1 MGADQK
7 LLDEQMEN
15 EMENV
20 GGFFLLL
27 CSHSFG
33 DFLCI
38 HEVCTYT
45 I

>member
-20 GGFFLLL
+20 GFFLLL

-38 HEVCTYT
+38 REVCTYMN
-45 I
+45 